1 MQPPRRRQKNR
12 QCARVIL
19 RRDSGFGNRGFSLLE
34 VLIAFTILTV
44 GATIML
50 QQLYAITKYS
60 ERAVAKQLSVAR
72 AINDANVFATINWK
86 EVNSRLS
93 ENELAVTRT
102 DEMGKE
108 KKIAVSNYVY
118 EGVTVPMTV
127 AFSPFQVFDFGGDGE
142 FGVRLLQPGLLPDK
156 GSTVTVM
163 GRK

>member
-1 MQPPRRRQKNR
+1 
-12 QCARVIL
+12 
-19 RRDSGFGNRGFSLLE
+19 
-34 VLIAFTILTV
+34 
-44 GATIML
+44 ML